1 MKRFFACLAFVVAA
15 LAAAAGMHP
24 QGDEA
29 CGAQGMLYDYTAVGG
44 SGCSVEESMEHAV
57 AYAENGTFTQ
67 PVTSTNHSPRSG
79 FPTVLIGSNIPSPSF
94 NGRSIDLRDGITI
107 ERPYQVHAKLYV
119 LRV

>member
-1 MKRFFACLAFVVAA
+1 MKRFFACLAFMVAA

-29 CGAQGMLYDYTAVGG
+29 CGAQRMLYDYISVGG
-44 SGCSVEESMEHAV
+44 NCFSVEESMGHAV

-67 PVTSTNHSPRSG
+67 SVTGTNHSPRSG
-79 FPTVLIGSNIPSPSF
+79 FPTVSIGNNIPSPSF

-107 ERPYQVHAKLYV
+107 GRPYQVHARLYV